1 MIYCFFIHSLF
12 VAVLVR
18 VKKYFS
24 LSSTNSN
31 DVTSLVLSVKQF
43 FVIIYDFGNAI
54 QALG

>member
-18 VKKYFS
+18 LKKYFS
-24 LSSTNSN
+24 LSSTNAN